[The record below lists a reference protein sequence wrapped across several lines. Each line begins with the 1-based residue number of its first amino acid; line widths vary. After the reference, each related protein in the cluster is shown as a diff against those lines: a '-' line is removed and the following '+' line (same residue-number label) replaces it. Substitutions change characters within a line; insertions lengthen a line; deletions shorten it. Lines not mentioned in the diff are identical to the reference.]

1 LGSPPYFGSD
11 RRNRLANVGEFGNTG
26 LSTLRSSRASLT
38 RAYRVGLLGHAIV
51 YGDSR
56 RGRTEEVAI
65 LDLLSL
71 TGK

>member
-1 LGSPPYFGSD
+1 M
-11 RRNRLANVGEFGNTG
+11 GEFGNTG
-26 LSTLRSSRASLT
+26 LSTLRSSRASLI
-38 RAYRVGLLGHAIV
+38 RAYRVGLLGDAIV

-71 TGK
+71 TSK